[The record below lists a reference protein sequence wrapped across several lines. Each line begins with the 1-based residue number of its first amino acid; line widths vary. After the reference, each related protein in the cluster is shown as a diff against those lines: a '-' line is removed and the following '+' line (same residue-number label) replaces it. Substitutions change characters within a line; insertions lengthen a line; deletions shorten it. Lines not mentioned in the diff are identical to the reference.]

1 MAYPE
6 RLLVAGERVGVHVRP
21 HWRMLVLPA
30 VLPPVVAFVG
40 AWLAAVARPTSWS
53 LAVLIAVGVVAV
65 GVLGWFSVAPVV
77 RWRATHFV
85 VTDRR
90 ILVREGVLTRTGIVV
105 VGRSI
110 TSVRTVRSG
119 LDRLVGAGTLVVGV
133 DDAREPWRF
142 DGLARVTRVA
152 AEVERMAERR
162 GGLAPDR
169 WGTYGDDDEDPD
181 DEDPYED
188 DDLDDLD
195 DLDDPD
201 EDDDVVDAEWEVSPE
216 TGRFPRLRRLSTRRR
231 ELPAGR

>member
-6 RLLVAGERVGVHVRP
+6 RLLVAGERVSVHVRP

-40 AWLAAVARPTSWS
+40 AWLVAVARPTPWF
-53 LAVLIAVGVVAV
+53 LAVLVAVGVVAV
-65 GVLGWFSVAPVV
+65 GVVGWFSLAPAT

-90 ILVREGVLTRTGIVV
+90 ILVREGVFSRTGIVV

-119 LDRLVGAGTLVVGV
+119 ADRLLGAGTLVVGV

-142 DGLARVTRVA
+142 DGLARIVRVA

-162 GGLAPDR
+162 GGLDPDR
-169 WGTYGDDDEDPD
+169 WGTFDDDED
-181 DEDPYED
+181 
-188 DDLDDLD
+188 
-195 DLDDPD
+195 D
-201 EDDDVVDAEWEVSPE
+201 EDDGPEDEAWDDDEPDGPGAPDEDVVDAEWEDAEPS
-216 TGRFPRLRRLSTRRR
+216 RFPRLRRLSARRR